1 MLAALAP
8 EILEAHAVHAGLA
21 DIEGALPDIT
31 AAALAVSQRL
41 TAFPAGEG
49 SGP

>member
-8 EILEAHAVHAGLA
+8 KILEAHAALA
-21 DIEGALPDIT
+21 DFEGALPDIT
-31 AAALAVSQRL
+31 AAALAVAQRL